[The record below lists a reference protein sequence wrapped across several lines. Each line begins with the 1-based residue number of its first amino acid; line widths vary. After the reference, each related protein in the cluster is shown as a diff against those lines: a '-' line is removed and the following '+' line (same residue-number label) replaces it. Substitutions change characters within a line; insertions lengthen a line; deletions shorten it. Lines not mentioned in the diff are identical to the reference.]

1 MSDKKKKNEPPSYAE
16 ASGELEEILHEIE
29 SGGIDLDVLSEKVE
43 RAAALL
49 QLCREKLAATETKVR
64 KVVADL
70 GADGSTAGSGSAGD
84 TGGEDPDDQDGAEN

>member
-1 MSDKKKKNEPPSYAE
+1 MSDKKKKTDPPSYAD
-16 ASGELEEILHEIE
+16 ASGELEQILHEIE

-70 GADGSTAGSGSAGD
+70 GAANDGSS
-84 TGGEDPDDQDGAEN
+84 TGGGDPDDQDGTES